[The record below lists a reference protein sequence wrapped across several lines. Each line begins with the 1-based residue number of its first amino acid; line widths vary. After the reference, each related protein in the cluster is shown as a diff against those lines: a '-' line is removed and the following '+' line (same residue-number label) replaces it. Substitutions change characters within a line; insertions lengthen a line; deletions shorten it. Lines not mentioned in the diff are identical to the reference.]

1 VAVVVGAFS
10 TPSDGA
16 REKEIDMLRAVRSPL
31 TWLGPAL
38 LIAMVLLLAR
48 AEHAGASGY
57 GNADVIYFVRKTG
70 NDLNDGRSPAAAFR
84 TITKAAAVVQ
94 PGGRVYVG
102 AGEYMEGD
110 IAPASRGLAGKPI
123 TFIADI
129 DGAQTGDAGQVVVIA
144 YGFSN
149 GFLLNNRPWV
159 TVNGFIVGYA
169 DVGIAVKGGS
179 HFVQITNNV
188 VLGNGIYGIYVQ
200 DSSDVRVMNNL
211 VYFNETDGIRVG
223 GAFRGSQNAALWNNT
238 VYGNGGNG
246 MTIGSIALG
255 ATHSLVYNNI
265 LFRNEGV
272 GMKISRSSFLN
283 FLADY
288 NLNNGGLYYPDTPW
302 GANNIVADPLFLNP
316 DLGDFRL
323 KQDWNAGCPTGCSP
337 AYNAGYKLAKEIG
350 LDSLTTKQPAN
361 YDISVVDMGY
371 HQPW

>member
-1 VAVVVGAFS
+1 MRHSGLRLLLRLGRALAVVSVLSLAF
-10 TPSDGA
+10 A
-16 REKEIDMLRAVRSPL
+16 Q
-31 TWLGPAL
+31 PAL
-38 LIAMVLLLAR
+38 AY
-48 AEHAGASGY
+48 S
-57 GNADVIYFVRKTG
+57 NADVTYFVRKTG
-70 NDLNDGRSPAAAFR
+70 NDLNDGLTPATAFK
-84 TITKAAAVVQ
+84 TIGKAASLVQ
-94 PGGRVYVG
+94 AGGRVYVG

-110 IAPASRGLAGKPI
+110 ITPANRGIAGKPI
-123 TFIADI
+123 NFIADI
-129 DGAQTGDAGQVVVIA
+129 DGAQTGDAGQVIVLG
-144 YGFSN
+144 YGFST
-149 GFLLNNRPWV
+149 GFNLNNRPWV
-159 TVNGFIVGYA
+159 TITAFIVEYS
-169 DVGIAVKGGS
+169 DIGIAVKAGS
-179 HFVQITNNV
+179 NFAQVTNNV

-200 DSSDVRVMNNL
+200 DSSYVRVINNL

-223 GAFRGSQNAALWNNT
+223 GTFRGSQNVALWNNT

-246 MTIGSIALG
+246 FTIGSIALG
-255 ATHSLVYNNI
+255 APHSLLYNNI
-265 LFRNEGV
+265 TFRNEGV